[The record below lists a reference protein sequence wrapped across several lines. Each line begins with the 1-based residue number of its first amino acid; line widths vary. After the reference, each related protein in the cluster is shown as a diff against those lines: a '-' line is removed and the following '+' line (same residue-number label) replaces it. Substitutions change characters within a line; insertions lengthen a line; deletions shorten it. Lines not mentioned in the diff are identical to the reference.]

1 MTTPSTPKPRGWRL
15 DGFHL
20 LLGAALVAAV
30 LTSLPI
36 QAQQDGGGSGGG
48 SGGNQ
53 GTQPPPPQVVQGLGA
68 IANSDS
74 NGTMIAV
81 TGTDLTGSCVL
92 YLIDTETKQLAVYQ
106 ATGGT
111 KSLRG
116 VELVGARR
124 IDLDLALE
132 GYNDKS
138 EYSDAELEKQFAKGG
153 QR

>member
-1 MTTPSTPKPRGWRL
+1 MTMPSTSQPRGWRL

-36 QAQQDGGGSGGG
+36 QAQQDGGGSSGGG

-138 EYSDAELEKQFAKGG
+138 EYSYAELEK
-153 QR
+153 

>member
-1 MTTPSTPKPRGWRL
+1 MTMPSTPQPRGWRL

-36 QAQQDGGGSGGG
+36 QAQQDGGGSGNGG
-48 SGGNQ
+48 GGNQ

-138 EYSDAELEKQFAKGG
+138 EYSYGELEKQFAKGG

>member
-1 MTTPSTPKPRGWRL
+1 MTTPSTSQPRGWRL

-36 QAQQDGGGSGGG
+36 QAQQDGGGSGGS

-138 EYSDAELEKQFAKGG
+138 EYSYAELEKQFAKGG

>member
-1 MTTPSTPKPRGWRL
+1 MPSTSQPRGWRL

-36 QAQQDGGGSGGG
+36 QAQQDGGGSSGGG

-138 EYSDAELEKQFAKGG
+138 EYSYAELEK
-153 QR
+153 

>member
-1 MTTPSTPKPRGWRL
+1 MTTPFTSQPRGWRL

-138 EYSDAELEKQFAKGG
+138 EYSYAELEKQFAKGG